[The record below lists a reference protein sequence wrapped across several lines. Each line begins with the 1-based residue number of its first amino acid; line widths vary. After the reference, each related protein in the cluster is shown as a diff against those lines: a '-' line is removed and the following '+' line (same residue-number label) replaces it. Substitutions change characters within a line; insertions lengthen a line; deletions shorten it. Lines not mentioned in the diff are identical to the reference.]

1 MNGISYI
8 ITTYNRNILLE
19 KAINSVI
26 NERIL
31 PSELIIVD
39 DYGTEEISFSS
50 NAKSTFG
57 EEIRLIRNQK
67 NLGVIGS
74 RNVGIMAAKYDF
86 LLFLDDDDESF
97 TNRSQHLFSYI
108 NKSNY
113 AFVAAKCEMRTLSN
127 IKIVP
132 NITKTDLDTEKLL
145 LFPSHINSII
155 WRKSS
160 LLALN
165 GLDNRVPY
173 LGEHISMHLM
183 LLKGEK
189 ALQVEDIVAY
199 FSYLEDGL
207 TQNVTKANV
216 MKSRLIAFSEV
227 LVAESQNTHFFNLF
241 SHIYQLLLG
250 QNIHTFDDYLTF
262 VASVLKLN
270 PDALYKSKNS

>member
-50 NAKSTFG
+50 IAKSTFG

-97 TNRSQHLFSYI
+97 SNRSQYLFSYI
-108 NKSNY
+108 HKSNY
-113 AFVAAKCEMRTLSN
+113 AFEAAKCEMRTLSN
-127 IKIVP
+127 RPVGKQ
-132 NITKTDLDTEKLL
+132 K
-145 LFPSHINSII
+145 
-155 WRKSS
+155 
-160 LLALN
+160 
-165 GLDNRVPY
+165 
-173 LGEHISMHLM
+173 
-183 LLKGEK
+183 
-189 ALQVEDIVAY
+189 
-199 FSYLEDGL
+199 
-207 TQNVTKANV
+207 
-216 MKSRLIAFSEV
+216 
-227 LVAESQNTHFFNLF
+227 
-241 SHIYQLLLG
+241 
-250 QNIHTFDDYLTF
+250 
-262 VASVLKLN
+262 
-270 PDALYKSKNS
+270 